1 MMNQGQ
7 EKTEGLQDT
16 QRKNPEKGE
25 TQRIILFTDIG
36 DTIIDEGTEIRNG
49 EDVVQRADCMPGA
62 RETILSLHE
71 KGYRIAM
78 VADGLDASF
87 RNMMRQHGLTS
98 VFDAWIVSEKIG
110 EEKPAAGMFRAAM
123 NAMGLSD
130 PDRKRI
136 LMIGNNVKRD
146 IRGGNRFG
154 IRTVLLDW
162 SSRRSFEPELPEDVP
177 TYRIHRPEEL
187 IPLLK
192 RLEEEGI

>member
-1 MMNQGQ
+1 
-7 EKTEGLQDT
+7 
-16 QRKNPEKGE
+16 
-25 TQRIILFTDIG
+25 
-36 DTIIDEGTEIRNG
+36 
-49 EDVVQRADCMPGA
+49 
-62 RETILSLHE
+62 
-71 KGYRIAM
+71 M

-187 IPLLK
+187 IPLLAK
-192 RLEEEGI
+192 LEVEDA

>member
-49 EDVVQRADCMPGA
+49 EDVVQRADCIPGA

-130 PDRKRI
+130 PDRQRI
-136 LMIGNNVKRD
+136 LMIGNNVKRG

-187 IPLLK
+187 IPLLE
-192 RLEEEGI
+192 RLEEEGT